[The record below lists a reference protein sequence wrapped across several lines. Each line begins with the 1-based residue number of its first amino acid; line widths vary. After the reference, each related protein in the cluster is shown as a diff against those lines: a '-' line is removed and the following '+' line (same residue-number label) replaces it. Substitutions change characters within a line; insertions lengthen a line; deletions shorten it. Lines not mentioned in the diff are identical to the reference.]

1 MTLQAPQRKG
11 SVVSEGGGA
20 SGSGGGSI
28 GKMVKDR
35 EGVQGSGSKLSPGTS
50 SGLLN
55 GTY

>member
-11 SVVSEGGGA
+11 SIVTESGGA
-20 SGSGGGSI
+20 GGSGGGSI
-28 GKMVKDR
+28 GKMIKDR